1 MILLG
6 SHLLKA
12 PIVSIQTGAVIGQAD
27 RAVID
32 PGKLLVVA
40 YEVKGPLITKH
51 PAYIRVADVRELS
64 DMGIIIDSTDE
75 LVYAGDVIKLDEVEQ
90 YHFSLIGMH
99 VIDEKRK
106 KLGKIADY
114 TIDMGSFYIQQLTVR
129 RPLMQSLNDT
139 ELLIHRTQI
148 IEINNNAIV
157 VHSQAKAPEPER
169 SEVLGSYVNPFRK
182 QAEDAPEITTP
193 GLS

>member
-40 YEVKGPLITKH
+40 YEVKGPLTTKH

-148 IEINNNAIV
+148 IEINNDAIV